1 MNSRGYK
8 EEVKRRVRGVS
19 AGTVFVLTDFADIA
33 SPDTVR
39 QTLKA
44 LVDECTIERILPGV
58 FFKPKMSAVLGE
70 PVPPHP
76 DDVAH
81 AVARA
86 KNWSIAP
93 GGQVALNA
101 LGLSTQVPMT
111 WTYVSD
117 GPYATYSIKGAE
129 LRFKRSK
136 NRDTTGLSETTS
148 IVIQALK
155 ALGKDAVGDKEI
167 AVISKRLSDDEK
179 LALLR
184 EAERATA
191 WVREAIRRICDEA

>member
-8 EEVKRRVRGVS
+8 EEVKRRVHGMS

-33 SPDTVR
+33 GSDSVR

-44 LVDECTIERILPGV
+44 QVDAGTIDRVLPGV
-58 FFKPKMSAVLGE
+58 FLKPKMSTVLGE

-81 AVARA
+81 AIARA
-86 KNWSIAP
+86 NKWSITP

-117 GPYATYSIKGAE
+117 GPYAAYSIRGAE
-129 LRFKRSK
+129 LRFKRST
-136 NRDTTGLSETTS
+136 NRNTTGLSETTS

-155 ALGKDAVGDKEI
+155 ALGKDAIGETEI
-167 AVISKRLSDDEK
+167 TAISRRLSDTEK
-179 LALLR
+179 LALMR
-184 EAERATA
+184 ETERSTA